1 MMSEAA
7 IFATTIRKE
16 YIIPQ
21 NVDAAEV
28 DMMMACMNNAN
39 NATQL
44 GIYLLIFFI
53 TVIVP
58 LITTISIVV
67 MLKMLLIIAWHV
79 IHTLIEF

>member
-39 NATQL
+39 NAIQL